1 MARTVTSPSGET
13 WRVRRLWAPR
23 LQGESLLRRAWRRV
37 RGTVRRS
44 GDLADVPDA
53 GCAIDLADELAI
65 ALIAIVAV
73 LVLVFFVVPLLVALV
88 DLVILVVLTL
98 LGIVARVL
106 FRRPWVVEAT
116 APDGS
121 RLRWRIVGWRASREA
136 VDEIADALA
145 HGHPP
150 PPGHAPSPRPGP
162 APADS

>member
-1 MARTVTSPSGET
+1 MARTVTTPSGET

-23 LQGESLLRRAWRRV
+23 LRGESLLGRAWRRA
-37 RGTVRRS
+37 RGAVRR
-44 GDLADVPDA
+44 GDLSDVPDA
-53 GCAIDLADELAI
+53 GCAVDLADELAI
-65 ALIAIVAV
+65 VVVAVVAV
-73 LVLVFFVVPLLVALV
+73 LVLVFFVVPLLVALI

-116 APDGS
+116 APDRS

-145 HGHPP
+145 HGHRP
-150 PPGHAPSPRPGP
+150 PPGHEPSPRPGT
-162 APADS
+162 ARADS